1 MKHHK
6 LLIAGV
12 LMTASTVAL
21 AEPSEGF
28 RLNTGVYLDEGDPLI
43 GLGYEIPV
51 SANASIIPGAEYVFV
66 DNGSLMTFNV
76 DSRFDL
82 DVNSRNPMW
91 AGIGMGALH
100 REVGRFEDTDY
111 GINLTW
117 GMDFDRNQSWMPYLN
132 TKVILS
138 EESYFMVG
146 FGIRFGRGG
155 TAGAV
160 SAD

>member
-1 MKHHK
+1 MKHRK

-66 DNGSLMTFNV
+66 DNGPKSVPRKREL
-76 DSRFDL
+76 
-82 DVNSRNPMW
+82 VN
-91 AGIGMGALH
+91 ACHLVGI
-100 REVGRFEDTDY
+100 FF
-111 GINLTW
+111 ISKLT
-117 GMDFDRNQSWMPYLN
+117 
-132 TKVILS
+132 
-138 EESYFMVG
+138 MVC
-146 FGIRFGRGG
+146 IE
-155 TAGAV
+155 AKPKEK
-160 SAD
+160 S